1 MEKLSFYC
9 FVLWEFNKLLIFENH
24 IYCFVLWEF
33 NKLLIFEN
41 HIVIRS
47 SNIMIYEKVKSFYFA
62 WW

>member
-1 MEKLSFYC
+1 MIYEKVKSFY
-9 FVLWEFNKLLIFENH
+9 
-24 IYCFVLWEF
+24 YFVLWEF